1 MVFGRKQ
8 RKESNTHTRSL
19 LIVKYVICQNYKNMR
34 LEIFHIDKQRKK
46 RFGINQ
52 MTRLNS
58 CPINCRK
65 KLSMISIAH
74 TERSTYFGVRKA
86 DDLNTPCCFQQS
98 HVLLQYGSYFN
109 VSIINSS
116 FALPPI
122 SRLLFA
128 CWQKMEGYSRYCSS
142 HGVSTQRKK

>member
-1 MVFGRKQ
+1 MRKQ
-8 RKESNTHTRSL
+8 SRESNTHTRSL

-65 KLSMISIAH
+65 KTVYDQYCTH
-74 TERSTYFGVRKA
+74 REVNVFWSTKA

-128 CWQKMEGYSRYCSS
+128 CWQKMEGFSRYCSS